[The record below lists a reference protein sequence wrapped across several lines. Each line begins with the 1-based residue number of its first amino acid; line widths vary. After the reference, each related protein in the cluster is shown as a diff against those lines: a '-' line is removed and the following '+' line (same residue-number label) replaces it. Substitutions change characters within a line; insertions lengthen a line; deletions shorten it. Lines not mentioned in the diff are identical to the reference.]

1 LKTTQ
6 PIFLLNSEN
15 WGSSQNGKWLEKKKK
30 TGVQGV
36 TDIVVVGW
44 TKNYDKTFA
53 AAKHCAENER
63 NFNNKLFTTSK

>member
-1 LKTTQ
+1 M
-6 PIFLLNSEN
+6 
-15 WGSSQNGKWLEKKKK
+15 GNGWKKKK

-44 TKNYDKTFA
+44 TRNYDKTFA